1 MLFIVRNVLKIKK
14 SIFRL
19 ILSAVFGGLYGIAE
33 LFMPHVV
40 MVGTLVTY
48 VIAIE
53 TMILIAFGKN
63 AIRENIKMV
72 LSIYLVTFLLNGIIN
87 IFRIHDSMWKVLLV
101 VFVASGVLIVG
112 IRKVMEMIGEQSV
125 MYIVKITEGN
135 NTISVKALKDTGNC
149 LTDPLTKKPVS
160 IIERDIISSLI
171 RKKEGKLYVPFQ
183 SVGKDN
189 GLMEAYIVE
198 LVEIE
203 GKQYYNA
210 VLGVFEGKLSKNNE
224 YQMILHPK
232 LFESGGK

>member
-33 LFMPHVV
+33 LFIPHAVI
-40 MVGTLVTY
+40 VGTLVTY

-53 TMILIAFGKN
+53 IMILIAFGKN
-63 AIRENIKMV
+63 AIRENMKMV
-72 LSIYLVTFLLNGIIN
+72 LFIYLVTFLLNGIIN
-87 IFRIHDSMWKVLLV
+87 IFHIHDSMWKVLLV

-171 RKKEGKLYVPFQ
+171 QKKEGKLYVPFQ